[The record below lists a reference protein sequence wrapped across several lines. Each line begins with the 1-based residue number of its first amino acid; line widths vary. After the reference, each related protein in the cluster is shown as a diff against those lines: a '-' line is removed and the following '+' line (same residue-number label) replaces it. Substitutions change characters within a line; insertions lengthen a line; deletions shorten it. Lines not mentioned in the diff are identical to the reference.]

1 MAAIPPAIIQ
11 AVELGAIAG
20 MVALV
25 DRVAIQGRPGLAGL
39 AEEGAAQKR
48 MVSFFA
54 AVLRLHTHLVA
65 QEVVAG
71 SEFWVRAAVVREV
84 LLETALVVVAVVV
97 VVAAEGLTVLLE
109 GPATIHRQSG
119 LAEVVVIMAGVV
131 RGSKAPMALV
141 TGALEL
147 PLVAQSA

>member
-1 MAAIPPAIIQ
+1 
-11 AVELGAIAG
+11 
-20 MVALV
+20 
-25 DRVAIQGRPGLAGL
+25 
-39 AEEGAAQKR
+39 

-54 AVLRLHTHLVA
+54 AVLRLHTHGVA

-97 VVAAEGLTVLLE
+97 AVAAEGLTVLLE

-131 RGSKAPMALV
+131 RASKAPMALV

-147 PLVAQSA
+147 PLAAQSA